1 MKPLV
6 DNTLRGITLVM
17 AMALIHLKSLGVL
30 AGNALHAFVGQ
41 RIGGKRLED
50 LSIPLAVV
58 ATDLTS
64 GAARNPR
71 VVTAPAMM
79 PLEPV

>member
-1 MKPLV
+1 MV
-6 DNTLRGITLVM
+6 DNTLRGISLVM
-17 AMALIHLKSLGVL
+17 AMALIRVKSLGVL

-41 RIGGKRLED
+41 RIGGKRFED

-64 GAARNPR
+64 GTAAARAALPGIR
-71 VVTAPAMM
+71 E
-79 PLEPV
+79 LLLRRH